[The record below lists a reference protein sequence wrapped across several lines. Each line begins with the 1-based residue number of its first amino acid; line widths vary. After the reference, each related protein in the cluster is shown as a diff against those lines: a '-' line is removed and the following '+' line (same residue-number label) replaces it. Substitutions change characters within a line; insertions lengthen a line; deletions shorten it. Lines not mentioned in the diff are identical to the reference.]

1 MKKVLRITGIILLSM
16 LIGYG
21 VGRGLSHILGG
32 GGDGESTDKIKMAKA
47 VLKPS
52 YIYATW
58 GSSYGT

>member
-21 VGRGLSHILGG
+21 VGWGLSHILGG
-32 GGDGESTDKIKMAKA
+32 GGDGESIDKIKMAKA
-47 VLKPS
+47 VLIPS
-52 YIYATW
+52 YIHATW